1 MLEEIQKITRP
12 YEAQGINFHLA
23 GPPVLNVALNNTM
36 RRDLRL
42 FAPISIISVLV
53 ILVLVFRSFQAVF
66 YAILTA
72 LMALVWSLGLM
83 PLTNTPMS
91 LGLSMMIPLVL
102 AMALVYAI
110 RYLNCFYRQPPLGK
124 FHHDGQNECYSAL
137 VVPSLLCGI
146 TTRVGFLSLGMS
158 PLPGIREMGI
168 YVGFGILA
176 CIWFTSV
183 FLPALLIGIPISEEV
198 FTRITGPILLDE

>member
-1 MLEEIQKITRP
+1 MLL
-12 YEAQGINFHLA
+12 YSL
-23 GPPVLNVALNNTM
+23 
-36 RRDLRL
+36 RRSDKSP
-42 FAPISIISVLV
+42 FASRSML
-53 ILVLVFRSFQAVF
+53 LVFNAAGSTQSSFLPASDKF
-66 YAILTA
+66 PPAA
-72 LMALVWSLGLM
+72 RAPLVWSLGLM